1 MLRQYPGHVLL
12 GLLPSGGD
20 RPLVVLHGGNDLRTG
35 EQEHHRQSQ
44 QGEVHTEALLPP
56 PGNDAVDCGDQARQH
71 DGQRHPFMGGIGVL
85 IDPLGLG
92 RSGKPVRQLRI
103 AGEEGS
109 GLFQLLPGRLCLR
122 RQHVQIPDGFL
133 LCLPGKALLRLNAV
147 QRQTGTDLRQ
157 IGQQIIH
164 IVLPLEGALLL
175 RTVTVFYHQVRNS
188 AKDAVSGETAL
199 AHGDPLEYPADIP
212 QRHIVVPVKQETV
225 QIQRFFPY
233 AAGAEVLAVFNIR
246 SQDFRRQG
254 GAAETHRRK

>member
-1 MLRQYPGHVLL
+1 
-12 GLLPSGGD
+12 
-20 RPLVVLHGGNDLRTG
+20 
-35 EQEHHRQSQ
+35 
-44 QGEVHTEALLPP
+44 
-56 PGNDAVDCGDQARQH
+56 
-71 DGQRHPFMGGIGVL
+71 MGGIGVL

-122 RQHVQIPDGFL
+122 CQYVQIPDGFL

-147 QRQTGTDLRQ
+147 QRQTGTNLRQ

-175 RTVTVFYHQVRNS
+175 RTVTVFYHQVRNG

-233 AAGAEVLAVFNIR
+233 AAGTEVLAVFNIR

>member
-1 MLRQYPGHVLL
+1 M
-12 GLLPSGGD
+12 
-20 RPLVVLHGGNDLRTG
+20 
-35 EQEHHRQSQ
+35 
-44 QGEVHTEALLPP
+44 
-56 PGNDAVDCGDQARQH
+56 
-71 DGQRHPFMGGIGVL
+71 
-85 IDPLGLG
+85 
-92 RSGKPVRQLRI
+92 
-103 AGEEGS
+103 
-109 GLFQLLPGRLCLR
+109 
-122 RQHVQIPDGFL
+122 
-133 LCLPGKALLRLNAV
+133 

-199 AHGDPLEYPADIP
+199 AHGDPLEYTADIP

-233 AAGAEVLAVFNIR
+233 AAGSEVLAVFNIR